1 MANRSQ
7 PREGPE
13 PEPQRALVLRN
24 RHRLRR
30 VDLRLLRRIV
40 HALLR
45 ETGHDGSFD
54 LAIYL
59 VSAPEI
65 TLLNEKFLQHKGST
79 DVITFDYTEPA
90 GSASRS
96 ASFEARARPS
106 VDKGNPSSTPLHGE
120 IFVCLDEAV
129 SQARRFH
136 TTWHGELV
144 RYAVHG
150 VLHLLGY
157 DDQNAR
163 VRRKMKKVEDILVR
177 QLATRFEFQHLSD

>member
-1 MANRSQ
+1 MATRSQ
-7 PREGPE
+7 PCEGPE
-13 PEPQRALVLRN
+13 PESQRALVLRN
-24 RHRLRR
+24 HHRLRR

-40 HALLR
+40 HTLLR
-45 ETGHDGSFD
+45 ETGHDGSYD

-79 DVITFDYTEPA
+79 DVITFDYGEQA
-90 GSASRS
+90 GPASRL
-96 ASFEARARPS
+96 AGFEVTARPS
-106 VDKGNPSSTPLHGE
+106 GNRRDPSRTLLHGE
-120 IFVCLDEAV
+120 IFICLDEAV
-129 SQARRFH
+129 SQARRFQA
-136 TTWHGELV
+136 TWQSELV

-163 VRRKMKKVEDILVR
+163 VRRTMKNAEETLVR
-177 QLATRFEFQHLSD
+177 QLAARFEFQRLSD